1 MDQGGLNLIWVL
13 SKRTAGGIKAIY
25 LSFRCKIWMGNVSA
39 LFALRRKKRNDV
51 FILCCVCLCGKRGG
65 NSHVALRYLFTP
77 NTQPTNSSTET
88 HNSAAG
94 SPHATMT
101 HNPNLSHPNLF
112 QRNLR
117 FTQIR
122 LICPISISW
131 RKLSNLYKLTIAF
144 AISLDLRLFSI
155 CFESSRKTW
164 EFWRKS
170 VKPFFCLS
178 SHRRKR
184 RLFYNLS
191 EKFRI

>member
-13 SKRTAGGIKAIY
+13 SKRTAGGIKAIFRPIY

-77 NTQPTNSSTET
+77 DTQPPNSSTET

-94 SPHATMT
+94 SPHATTT

-112 QRNLR
+112 RRNLR

-131 RKLSNLYKLTIAF
+131 LIIKFVYIDHFSPYFLTSLPLLNL
-144 AISLDLRLFSI
+144 
-155 CFESSRKTW
+155 
-164 EFWRKS
+164 
-170 VKPFFCLS
+170 
-178 SHRRKR
+178 
-184 RLFYNLS
+184 
-191 EKFRI
+191 FRILEKNLGILEEECETLFLLELTSKEK